1 MSRIIYGTQLS
12 LFMGVTIVVI
22 MVSVGT
28 IIGAA
33 AGYLDVYKRQIKALA
48 PNMKIIAPWREWD
61 LKSRTDC
68 MEYAAKHDIPVV
80 ATKSHPYSM
89 DRCV

>member
-33 AGYLDVYKRQIKALA
+33 AGYFGGKVEMVLMRITDIMLSFPGIVLAIAIAGILGGSIVNTILAL
-48 PNMKIIAPWREWD
+48 
-61 LKSRTDC
+61 S
-68 MEYAAKHDIPVV
+68 VV
-80 ATKSHPYSM
+80 GLSLIHI
-89 DRCV
+89 